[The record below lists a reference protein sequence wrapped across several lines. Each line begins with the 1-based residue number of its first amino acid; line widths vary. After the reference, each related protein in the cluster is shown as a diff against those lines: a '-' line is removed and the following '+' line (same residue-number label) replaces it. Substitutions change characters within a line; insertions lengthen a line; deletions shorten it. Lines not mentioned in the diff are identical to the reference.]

1 MASSLLP
8 NPSNLIKT
16 DPLFPPFPSYPPSA
30 FRDSVNSVI
39 PSNLEVSVR
48 AQVRCGLYCGCGER
62 YRSSL
67 LSAVLAVTLIHN
79 YLYREIVLL
88 TAAIISV
95 LTFLLVAV
103 NLFKVLQTL
112 MYTDLPMYLAAKLMF
127 LGVPLLLTL
136 TIPAGLLAAVMIVF
150 GRMSSDRELLALKAS
165 GVGLAP
171 IVAPVIVL
179 AMGLSLVDYWLVA
192 YVVPECQKEF
202 NGMKH
207 EIVTNNPMALLNAE
221 EVVDKIPGWRIVFA
235 RKQGS
240 QLEDAFLWR
249 LDDDS
254 NQVTTSIRAREARVD
269 LDLEHQ
275 QLVMTL
281 LNGKEEEYPHDGDA
295 MKVNIGGHGEQ
306 MVEAVSLNSFY
317 EKVQKKL
324 AWMTLPEIEDII
336 IAMQTAPTGEQASPY
351 LTELQARISFSLT
364 TFTFIVVGIPLAIQ
378 TQRRETS
385 FGIVITGLI
394 VLLYYVLGA
403 VGRGLKAHAG
413 MYPELIIWTPNIL
426 FQAVGFYLFYRANRK

>member
-1 MASSLLP
+1 MPFSQHLHFAEA
-8 NPSNLIKT
+8 
-16 DPLFPPFPSYPPSA
+16 PFPT
-30 FRDSVNSVI
+30 
-39 PSNLEVSVR
+39 
-48 AQVRCGLYCGCGER
+48 
-62 YRSSL
+62 
-67 LSAVLAVTLIHN
+67 AVTLIHN
-79 YLYREIVLL
+79 YLYKEIILL
-88 TAAIISV
+88 TAAIIGV

-103 NLFKVLQTL
+103 SMFKVLQTL
-112 MYTDLPMYLAAKLMF
+112 MYTDLPIWLAAKLMF
-127 LGVPLLLTL
+127 LGIPLTLTL

-165 GVGLAP
+165 GIGLAP
-171 IVAPVIVL
+171 VVAPVIVL
-179 AMGLSLVDYWLVA
+179 AMGLSLLDYWLVA

-207 EIVTNNPMALLNAE
+207 EIVTNNPMALLNPE

-235 RKQGS
+235 KKEGS
-240 QLEDAFLWR
+240 QLDDVQLWR
-249 LDDDS
+249 LDDS
-254 NQVTTSIRAREARVD
+254 NRLTTSIRSSVARVD

-281 LNGKEEEYPHDGDA
+281 LNGREEEYPHDGDA
-295 MKVNIGGHGEQ
+295 MKVHIGGHGEQ

-317 EKVQKKL
+317 EKVQRKL

-336 IAMQTAPTGEQASPY
+336 LAMQTAPTGEQASPY
-351 LTELQARISFSLT
+351 LTELQARISFSIT

-385 FGIVITGLI
+385 FGIVITFGI

-403 VGRGLKAHAG
+403 VGRALKAHAG
-413 MYPELIIWTPNIL
+413 LYPELIIWTPNIL

>member
-1 MASSLLP
+1 LP
-8 NPSNLIKT
+8 
-16 DPLFPPFPSYPPSA
+16 A
-30 FRDSVNSVI
+30 FT
-39 PSNLEVSVR
+39 
-48 AQVRCGLYCGCGER
+48 
-62 YRSSL
+62 
-67 LSAVLAVTLIHN
+67 VTLIHN
-79 YLYREIVLL
+79 YLYREILLL
-88 TAAIISV
+88 TAAIIGV
-95 LTFLLVAV
+95 LTFLMAAV
-103 NLFKVLQTL
+103 TMFKILPML
-112 MYTDLPMYLAAKLMF
+112 LYTDLPLYLALKLMF

-150 GRMSSDRELLALKAS
+150 GRMSSDRELLALKSS
-165 GVGLAP
+165 GIGLAP

-179 AMGLSLVDYWLVA
+179 AMGLSLLDYWLVA

-221 EVVDKIPGWRIVFA
+221 EDVDKIPGWRIIFA
-235 RKQGS
+235 KKDGTS
-240 QLEDAFLWR
+240 LVDAFLWR
-249 LDDDS
+249 IDTDT
-254 NQVTTSIRAREARVD
+254 NQVTTTMRAREAKVA

-275 QLVMTL
+275 QLVLTL

-324 AWMTLPEIEDII
+324 AWMTLPEIEDVI

-351 LTELQARISFSLT
+351 LTELQARIAFSLT

-403 VGRGLKAHAG
+403 VGRGLKGHAG
-413 MYPELIIWTPNIL
+413 FYPELIIWTPNLL
-426 FQAVGFYLFYRANRK
+426 FQAIGFYLFYRANRK